1 MWTQYLAVDPVFSR
15 GPVDWRGPRI
25 QVRTP
30 YLTVFSCG
38 RGLSQYLEYSGWL
51 AGWPVTRLCYF
62 ILVGDSAGWLA
73 GGGCGPGSSHEPRML
88 PWIGVSVFTMGLV
101 FRVFRLAGG
110 WLAGWLPGCVILY
123 WLGIGYRILM
133 SIFYVNL
140 DIGYRI

>member
-38 RGLSQYLEYSGWL
+38 RGWTQYLEYS
-51 AGWPVTRLCYF
+51 
-62 ILVGDSAGWLA
+62 
-73 GGGCGPGSSHEPRML
+73 
-88 PWIGVSVFTMGLV
+88 
-101 FRVFRLAGG
+101 G

-123 WLGIGYRILM
+123 WLGIGWGFSWLAGWWWLWTRI
-133 SIFYVNL
+133 
-140 DIGYRI
+140 